1 MQAGPGPFHG
11 GSYCQGSP
19 QVSIKLQM
27 IPWKAKRRGQ
37 SGREGEYCRHR
48 ENGSQDNREWKGSWR
63 SCSDRKK
70 SNTSQLLGSKFHSSP
85 KCLICKQCWAQAC
98 VGRQRKK
105 RGREQDREPNDRLIA
120 ITCARQRPL
129 SHPAFQWKIRLVGK
143 IRQEKRI
150 KRLKTV

>member
-1 MQAGPGPFHG
+1 MQAGLGPFHG

-27 IPWKAKRRGQ
+27 IPWKAERRGQ
-37 SGREGEYCRHR
+37 RGRGSEYRKHR
-48 ENGSQDNREWKGSWR
+48 ANGSQDNREWKGGWR

-98 VGRQRKK
+98 VERQRKK
-105 RGREQDREPNDRLIA
+105 IEREQGREPNDRLIA
-120 ITCARQRPL
+120 ITCARQRLL
-129 SHPAFQWKIRLVGK
+129 SLPAFQGKIRRVGK
-143 IRQEKRI
+143 IRQKKRI
-150 KRLKTV
+150 KGLKTV